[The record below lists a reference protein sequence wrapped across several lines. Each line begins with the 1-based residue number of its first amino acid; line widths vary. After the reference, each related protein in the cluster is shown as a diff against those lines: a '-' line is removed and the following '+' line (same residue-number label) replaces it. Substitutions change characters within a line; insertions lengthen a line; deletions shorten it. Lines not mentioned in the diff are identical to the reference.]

1 MKGMVWYEMK
11 DIKEINQL
19 IQLGDIDWW
28 YVIVA
33 LLLFLFFV
41 KAVWSLLDWLLFEK
55 LGIETRKMKQ
65 RREEKEL
72 LKDTAELAKAAS
84 QLAKTTAE
92 NLKITADN
100 LDKLQQRHTR
110 DEEVFRNNLSNYI
123 EESRKDRKA
132 LHDEMTKFTN
142 NRVHDREQ
150 SLEIQKELKDS
161 IKILTDGQQE
171 RDNKINNLTDMFVDK
186 EIDDLRFKIL
196 DFASSISS
204 GMKYNRESYDH
215 ILKIYGKYEHI
226 LEEHNMENGLVE
238 ESVKYIQS
246 SYQELLKHGIP
257 NY

>member
-41 KAVWSLLDWLLFEK
+41 KAIWSLLDWLLFEK

-65 RREEKEL
+65 RREESQL

-84 QLAKTTAE
+84 ELAKATAE
-92 NLKITADN
+92 N
-100 LDKLQQRHTR
+100 LDKLQKRHTK
-110 DEEVFRNNLSNYI
+110 DEEVFRNNLNDYI

-132 LHDEMTKFTN
+132 LHDEMTRFTN
-142 NRVHDREQ
+142 NRIHDREQ

-161 IKILTDGQQE
+161 IKILTDGQE
-171 RDNKINNLTDMFVDK
+171 DRDKKINDLTDMFIGK

-246 SYQELLKHGIP
+246 SYQELLKHGMP

>member
-1 MKGMVWYEMK
+1 MKGMVWYEMDK
-11 DIKEINQL
+11 VKEMNQL

-28 YVIVA
+28 YVIFA
-33 LLLFLFFV
+33 LLLLLFCV
-41 KAVWSLLDWLLFEK
+41 KTVWSLFDWLFFEK
-55 LGIETRKMKQ
+55 LGIETKKMKQ
-65 RREEKEL
+65 KRQESEL
-72 LKDTAELAKAAS
+72 LKTTYS
-84 QLAKTTAE
+84 LAKTTAE
-92 NLKITADN
+92 NL
-100 LDKLQQRHTR
+100 DKLQKRHIK
-110 DEEVFRNNLSNYI
+110 DEEEFRNNLNDYM

-132 LHDEMTKFTN
+132 LHDEMTRFTD
-142 NRVHDREQ
+142 NRISDRKQ
-150 SLEIQKELKDS
+150 SLEIQKELRDS
-161 IKILTDGQQE
+161 IKNLIDCQQD
-171 RDNKINNLTDMFVDK
+171 RDEKINNLTDMFVDK

-246 SYQELLKHGIP
+246 SYQELLKHGMP

>member
-1 MKGMVWYEMK
+1 MDKVKEM
-11 DIKEINQL
+11 NQL

-28 YVIVA
+28 YVVFA
-33 LLLFLFFV
+33 LLLLLFCV

-65 RREEKEL
+65 KRQESEL
-72 LKDTAELAKAAS
+72 LRETAELAKTAS

-92 NLKITADN
+92 NLDR
-100 LDKLQQRHTR
+100 LQQRHTK
-110 DEEVFRNNLSNYI
+110 DEEEFRNNLNNYI

-132 LHDEMTKFTN
+132 LHDEMTRLTN
-142 NRVHDREQ
+142 NRIHDREQ

-161 IKILTDGQQE
+161 IKILTDGQKD
-171 RDNKINNLTDMFVDK
+171 RDEKINNLTDMFVDK

-204 GMKYNRESYDH
+204 GREYNRESYDH
-215 ILKIYGKYEHI
+215 ILKIYGKYERI

-238 ESVKYIQS
+238 ESIKYIQS
-246 SYQELLKHGIP
+246 SYQELLKHGMP

>member
-1 MKGMVWYEMK
+1 MK
-11 DIKEINQL
+11 DVKEINQL
-19 IQLGDIDWW
+19 IQLADIDWW

-55 LGIETRKMKQ
+55 LGIETKKMKQ
-65 RREEKEL
+65 RREEREQ
-72 LKDTAELAKAAS
+72 LKATTE
-84 QLAKTTAE
+84 LAKTTAE
-92 NLKITADN
+92 NLA
-100 LDKLQQRHTR
+100 KLQKRHTK
-110 DEEVFRNNLSNYI
+110 DEEEFRNNLNNYI

-132 LHDEMTKFTN
+132 LHDEMTRFTN
-142 NRVHDREQ
+142 NRLHDREQ

-161 IKILTDGQQE
+161 IKTLTDCQKD
-171 RDNKINNLTDMFVDK
+171 RDEKINNLTDMFVDK

-215 ILKIYGKYEHI
+215 ILKIYGKYERI

>member
-1 MKGMVWYEMK
+1 MKVV
-11 DIKEINQL
+11 EIIEQL
-19 IQLGDIDWW
+19 PQIDWW
-28 YVIVA
+28 YVIGA
-33 LLLFLFFV
+33 IAILFMLV
-41 KAVWSLLDWLLFEK
+41 KTVWSAVDWILSKF
-55 LGIETRKMKQ
+55 GIETKKMRQ
-65 RREEKEL
+65 RREDREQLMATTE
-72 LKDTAELAKAAS
+72 
-84 QLAKTTAE
+84 LAKTTAE
-92 NLKITADN
+92 NL
-100 LDKLQQRHTR
+100 DKLQKRHCK
-110 DEEVFRNNLSNYI
+110 DEQEFRNNLNNYM

-142 NRVHDREQ
+142 NRINDRKQ

-161 IKILTDGQQE
+161 IKILTEGQQD
-171 RDNKINNLTDMFVDK
+171 RDEKINNLTDMFVDK

-215 ILKIYGKYEHI
+215 ILKIYGKYEKI

-246 SYQELLKHGIP
+246 SYQELLKTGMP

>member
-65 RREEKEL
+65 RREERQL

-84 QLAKTTAE
+84 ELAKATAE
-92 NLKITADN
+92 N
-100 LDKLQQRHTR
+100 LDKLQKRHTK
-110 DEEVFRNNLSNYI
+110 DEEVFRSNLNDYI
-123 EESRKDRKA
+123 EESCKDRKA
-132 LHDEMTKFTN
+132 LHDEMTRFTN
-142 NRVHDREQ
+142 NRIHDREQ

-171 RDNKINNLTDMFVDK
+171 RDKKINDLTNMFVDK

-246 SYQELLKHGIP
+246 SYQELLKHGMP

>member
-1 MKGMVWYEMK
+1 MDELKQLMQ
-11 DIKEINQL
+11 IN
-19 IQLGDIDWW
+19 WW
-28 YVIVA
+28 YVITALVI
-33 LLLFLFFV
+33 LLLFIKF
-41 KAVWSLLDWLLFEK
+41 VWSLIDWLFFEK

-65 RREEKEL
+65 RRQESQL
-72 LKDTAELAKAAS
+72 LRDTAEVAKAAS
-84 QLAKTTAE
+84 ELAKTTSE
-92 NLKITADN
+92 N
-100 LDKLQQRHTR
+100 LDKLQQRHTK
-110 DEEVFRNNLSNYI
+110 DEEEFRNSLNNYM

-132 LHDEMTKFTN
+132 LHEEMTRFTD
-142 NRVHDREQ
+142 NRINDRKQ

-161 IKILTDGQQE
+161 IKILTDSQE
-171 RDNKINNLTDMFVDK
+171 DRDKKINNLTDMFVDK

-215 ILKIYGKYEHI
+215 ILKIYGKYEKI

-246 SYQELLKHGIP
+246 SYQELLKTGVT

>member
-1 MKGMVWYEMK
+1 MKEV
-11 DIKEINQL
+11 KEINQL

-55 LGIETRKMKQ
+55 LGIETKKMKQ
-65 RREEKEL
+65 RREEREQ
-72 LKDTAELAKAAS
+72 LKATTE
-84 QLAKTTAE
+84 LAKTTAE
-92 NLKITADN
+92 NLA
-100 LDKLQQRHTR
+100 KLQQRHTK
-110 DEEVFRNNLSNYI
+110 DEEEFRNNLNNYI

-132 LHDEMTKFTN
+132 LHDEMTRFTN
-142 NRVHDREQ
+142 NRLHDREQ

-161 IKILTDGQQE
+161 IKTLTDCQKD
-171 RDNKINNLTDMFVDK
+171 RDEKINNLTNMFVDK